1 MKLLTS
7 EVMVLEGRAFWRFL
21 MCEAGTLMN
30 GNTVSIRDP
39 TDLPIV
45 YKLEEDLH

>member
-1 MKLLTS
+1 
-7 EVMVLEGRAFWRFL
+7 